1 MKNYPPIIARPPRH
15 VRVPAFVPVPLRGR
29 GDGWMP
35 LRQAAFLGARAET
48 GSVVAAARRVG
59 MARETA
65 YRLRRK
71 AGAES
76 FAAAWDKVTGG
87 NTAPKWKVT
96 ADERLQRA
104 LVGLLKPVMY
114 GGRHVGTV
122 QKHDNSALLGQ
133 LAQLDRADPD
143 RCARGGGGGRSQGFA
158 RPSRSTYDA
167 GIALF
172 EPEDGPGN
180 LTGTPRDKPGR
191 SRTGGP
197 SPACRD
203 AGPTSGT
210 RR

>member
-1 MKNYPPIIARPPRH
+1 MKTYPPIVVRPPRH

-29 GDGWMP
+29 GDGWTA
-35 LRQAAFLGARAET
+35 LRQAAFLGALAET

-87 NTAPKWKVT
+87 ETGPKWKVT
-96 ADERLQRA
+96 ASERLQRA

-122 QKHDNSALLGQ
+122 QKPDNSALLAQ
-133 LAQLDRADPD
+133 LAQLGRAEPGSGK
-143 RCARGGGGGRSQGFA
+143 RGGAARRSQGFA
-158 RPSRSTYDA
+158 RPPRSTFDT

-172 EPEDGPGN
+172 GDED
-180 LTGTPRDKPGR
+180 LRGTPRDRPGR
-191 SRTGGP
+191 SRTDGP
-197 SPACRD
+197 FPGYRD